1 MRRTRMLMFSAL
13 LCAALGLGSADAAL
27 AHCGD
32 GMVHRVN
39 ALRASHG
46 LGALRKSNSLERSS
60 ERYSRWMMR
69 NDFFGHQG
77 RIRASSTFSPVGE
90 VLSIHA
96 GHSKAV
102 GRTVGAWAT
111 SPGHAAVLLG
121 PSFRYIGTGRSYGR
135 FNGGSMTM
143 WVVHVGAS

>member
-1 MRRTRMLMFSAL
+1 MCILSAL
-13 LCAALGLGSADAAL
+13 LAAALGLAPPDAAL

-32 GMVHRVN
+32 GMIHRVN

-46 LGALRKSNSLERSS
+46 LPSLRRSQSLERSAQ
-60 ERYSRWMMR
+60 RYSTWMMTH
-69 NDFFGHQG
+69 DYFGHQG
-77 RIRASSTFSPVGE
+77 RIRASSAFSPVGE

-102 GRTVGAWAT
+102 GRTVSAWAG

-121 PSFRYIGTGRSYGR
+121 RSFRYIGTGRSYGR
-135 FNGGSMTM
+135 FNGRSMTT
-143 WVVHVGAS
+143 WVVHVGAP

>member
-1 MRRTRMLMFSAL
+1 MLMLSVL
-13 LCAALGLGSADAAL
+13 LCGALGLGLAESAI

-32 GMVHRVN
+32 GMIHRVN
-39 ALRASHG
+39 KLRASHG
-46 LGALRKSNSLERSS
+46 LGALQKSRSLDRSS

-77 RIRASSTFSPVGE
+77 RIRASTAFSPVGE

-102 GRTVGAWAT
+102 GRTVDAWAL
-111 SPGHAAVLLG
+111 SPGHAGVLLG
-121 PSFRYIGTGRSYGR
+121 PAFRYIGTGRSYGR
-135 FNGGSMTM
+135 FNGNSMTT
-143 WVVHVGAS
+143 WVVHVGSP